1 MNITRYDAG
10 NCIQQLNKQNLFG
23 RLLKTFQIVK
33 YIRKKNWMCGNTRSC
48 DIHLAIFMSS
58 TAKSQSV
65 LKNTQRVAKMQNA
78 VFTFY
83 LAPFSKVAWKTNKN
97 CTFRTLV
104 KLDFLAQFPMISG
117 FFSYLNSIFASIYRF
132 VETFQLLIFI
142 KELNFCINYFTFI

>member
-1 MNITRYDAG
+1 
-10 NCIQQLNKQNLFG
+10 
-23 RLLKTFQIVK
+23 
-33 YIRKKNWMCGNTRSC
+33 MCGNTRSC

-104 KLDFLAQFPMISG
+104 KLDF
-117 FFSYLNSIFASIYRF
+117 FFSISNELTDFRFFSCFRILYLP
-132 VETFQLLIFI
+132 QFI
-142 KELNFCINYFTFI
+142 VSSRLFNFWKELNFCINHFSSIYSSILGILHNFVV